1 MENTGE
7 KPRQPS
13 ATGGRQET
21 GTYGASEAV
30 LKAAK
35 RGRKAKDAPHKY
47 PGLRKRAE
55 ERANRVAATK
65 EEPPKEDTPKEDTP
79 GRTAADV
86 EREAPCGGQSW
97 TANGGGKLCG
107 ECEPN
112 YHAKDYD
119 QCYACDRGSDPG
131 AGKQW

>member
-30 LKAAK
+30 LKAAE
-35 RGRKAKDAPHKY
+35 RGRKAKDAPHTV
-47 PGLRKRAE
+47 PRTQERAE
-55 ERANRVAATK
+55 

-86 EREAPCGGQSW
+86 EREDK
-97 TANGGGKLCG
+97 TAFTAAGTRSTM
-107 ECEPN
+107 
-112 YHAKDYD
+112 
-119 QCYACDRGSDPG
+119 RGPILDH
-131 AGKQW
+131 QWWRKE